1 MIKRLAFL
9 SLLALLTFSCEED
22 ISITFEGSIISPKT
36 TADIDILYPKAKE
49 NHTVAKQINN
59 KIEHYIAQQ
68 INFKDT
74 SNTLSIKEVIS
85 KFDNELKQFK
95 ADFPETPQEWEV
107 NIEGEVLLQT
117 PEIICIGMSSYMY
130 TGGAHGNDRID
141 FLNFDTETGKL
152 MAIAD
157 LITNIDGFSKLVE
170 THLKKEIETNK
181 NDTIENYFFG
191 QGFTLPESF
200 GFNDIGVIILYNQYE
215 IASYAQGITEFVI
228 PYNEAEPFLK
238 IMPL

>member
-9 SLLALLTFSCEED
+9 SLFILLVFSCEED
-22 ISITFEGSIISPKT
+22 IAITFKDTIVSPKT

-49 NHTVAKQINN
+49 NHTVAKQMNN
-59 KIEHYIAQQ
+59 EIEGYIAQQ

-74 SNTLSIKEVIS
+74 TNTLSIKEAIS
-85 KFDNELKQFK
+85 KFDSQLNQFK
-95 ADFPETPQEWEV
+95 ADFPETPQEWEIS
-107 NIEGEVLLQT
+107 IEGEVLLQT
-117 PEIICIGMSSYMY
+117 PEIICVGMSSYMY

-141 FLNFDTETGKL
+141 FLNFDTKTGGL
-152 MAIAD
+152 MTITD

-181 NDTIENYFFG
+181 NDTIEDYFFG
-191 QGFTLPESF
+191 QGFILPESI

-228 PYNEAEPFLK
+228 PYNEAEPFLT